1 MLLRKP
7 LSTMLGLSACLLF
20 VESSSAVDPF
30 INGSSTVPSVNS
42 LPKDSRLQ
50 PPKDLNGYFPFK
62 PPKTKAEW
70 EVRSEYVRRQMLVSL
85 GLWPMPTKTPLNAV
99 IHGRIDLP
107 EYSIEKVYFESVPGF
122 YVTGNLYRPK
132 NVTGKVPGVLFA
144 HGHWKDAR
152 LSTETEANVLKE
164 IANGEERFE
173 QGGQS
178 RFQSM
183 CVQLARMGCVVW
195 QWDML
200 SDSDS
205 VQLSRE
211 VVHTFA
217 KQRPEMNTT
226 ENWGLYSPQAESN
239 LQSILGLQTLNAV
252 RSLDFLLTLPEVD
265 PNRTAITG
273 ASGGGTQ
280 SMILAAI
287 DPRVQLSF
295 PAVMVSTAMQ
305 GGCTCENASLL
316 RINTGNIEFSAL
328 FAPKPQGMTSA
339 NDWTK
344 EMATKGFPDIQDTY
358 ALLGAPKN
366 VMLQRG
372 EHFPHNYNAVSRSA
386 FYTWLNKHFK
396 LGQKEPVIERDYQ
409 PLTREQLTVWNA
421 EHPVPKEN
429 GPEFEK
435 KLLRWLTE
443 DAQKQ
448 LIHSAKSMEGIRR
461 DLAKGHEV
469 LIGRNLEQ
477 TGQVQWEMKSK
488 EDRDAFIEMTGTL
501 TNAHQEVLP
510 VVWLYPKKWNGKAVV
525 WLDAN
530 GKSGLKTADGEWKA
544 GVAKLVESGATV
556 VGIDLLYQG
565 DFLEDGKP
573 ITQTP
578 IVANPREFAG
588 YTFGYNHALFAQRTH
603 DVLTA
608 IHFLRTAKIGDHPNP
623 SSISIVALDRVGPIA
638 VAARAIA
645 GDAIDKLAINTNGF
659 RFGKVLSYRDV
670 DFLPGGSKYLD
681 LPGMLVAVPTKPL
694 WLAGESTVP
703 PVVAEVFKTSY
714 RQNLELY
721 MGEKTAEEMA
731 AVSWLLK

>member
-1 MLLRKP
+1 MLLRKF
-7 LSTMLGLSACLLF
+7 LCTLLGLSIVCHF
-20 VESSSAVDPF
+20 VEPSGAVEPFTNEASAGP
-30 INGSSTVPSVNS
+30 NS
-42 LPKDSRLQ
+42 HDLPNDQRLQ

-62 PPKTKAEW
+62 PPKTKQEW
-70 EVRSEYVRRQMLVSL
+70 EARSEYVRRQMLVAL

-99 IHGRIDLP
+99 IHGKIDLP

-132 NVTGKVPGVLFA
+132 NISGKVPGVLFA

-152 LSTETEANVLKE
+152 LSTETTANLLKE

-226 ENWGLYSPQAESN
+226 ENWGLYSPQAESH

-252 RSLDFLLTLPEVD
+252 RSLDFLLSLPEVD
-265 PNRTAITG
+265 PSRTAITG

-316 RINTGNIEFSAL
+316 RVNTGNIEFSAL

-344 EMATKGFPDIQDTY
+344 EMATKGFPEIQETY
-358 ALLGAPKN
+358 AMLDAPKN

-396 LGQKEPVIERDYQ
+396 LGHKEPVIERDYQ
-409 PLTREQLTVWNA
+409 PLTRDQLSVWNT
-421 EHPVPKEN
+421 EHPAPTES
-429 GPEFEK
+429 GPDFER
-435 KLLRWLTE
+435 KLLRRLTD
-443 DAQKQ
+443 DAQQQ
-448 LIHSAKSMEGIRR
+448 LLDNAKSQEGLRMI
-461 DLAKGHEV
+461 AKGHEV
-469 LIGRNLEQ
+469 LIGRKLEQ
-477 TGQVQWEMKSK
+477 TGEVQWELKHK
-488 EDRDAFIEMTGTL
+488 QDRDSYVEMTGL
-501 TNAHQEVLP
+501 LKNSHQEVLP
-510 VVWLYPKKWNGKAVV
+510 VIWLYPKKWNGKVV
-525 WLDAN
+525 IWLHEN
-530 GKSGLKTADGEWKA
+530 GKSGLMAAEGKLTA
-544 GVAKLVESGATV
+544 GVAKLVESGTTV
-556 VGIDLLYQG
+556 VGMDMLYQG
-565 DFLEDGKP
+565 DFLADGKP
-573 ITQTP
+573 MTQTP

-608 IHFLRTAKIGDHPNP
+608 VHFLRTAKIGDHPNP
-623 SSISIVALDRVGPIA
+623 SSIAIVALDSTGPIA
-638 VAARAIA
+638 VAARTIA
-645 GDAIDKLAINTNGF
+645 ADAIDSSAINTNGF
-659 RFGKVLSYRDV
+659 RFGKVLDYRDV

-681 LPGMLVAVPTKPL
+681 LPGMLATAPTKPL
-694 WLAGESTVP
+694 WITGEATLPSI
-703 PVVAEVFKTSY
+703 VAEVYKGGAG
-714 RQNLELY
+714 QKPELY
-721 MGEKTAEEMA
+721 SGEKSQAEMS
-731 AVSWLLK
+731 AVNWLLR